1 MHENHLSPFRGMLN
15 DISAIYSLPED
26 DLAGEVLIPA
36 IGNST
41 LTSIASGF
49 FSSGALAMIAPGLAS
64 AIESESP
71 IRLLLSPEL
80 SEEDWEAI
88 RQGIQEPETV
98 ACNVLSRLIASGSSV
113 QSALEMHATEC
124 LSYLLAM
131 RHIEIRFILMPSG
144 MFHKK
149 QWLILDNSYRIAVH
163 GSGNTTRCGLF
174 VNGEQMSIDR
184 EWIDGPRAAQ
194 RVDMLFKKFECDW
207 EGRNQ
212 RFITISAPA
221 AVEILN
227 DLKPGSARGTRVVPS
242 VIDFWNAWAE
252 DHRSGI
258 APEIPTR
265 TEDISVRLK
274 IPSSIQWESGRYGH
288 QAVAVEAFAAKMH
301 RGIMAIATGGGKTR
315 CALIAAALYQTI
327 EPLRPLLL
335 VILVPSETLLRQ
347 WFAGVKEFSVTPTV
361 IGDISSPVRSGVIAE
376 IEARLYA
383 GGNRT
388 EIVLA
393 TLQLF
398 SSDHRIRQ
406 LVERVSTVA
415 TTMLIADEAHNFGAP
430 SFISNPP
437 DSFKARLGL
446 SATPIRQYDAEG
458 TTALLDFIGPV
469 IYEFSLGEAI
479 KAGCLVPYDYFVHI
493 VSLTEEEMDVY
504 SDLTQ
509 QLYMAGFRVDD
520 NGQIDLSNKRVER
533 LLRQRRAVLEQAA
546 GKISALQKSLQT
558 GSISR
563 ALIYCSPKE
572 LVVASERQIVLVN
585 RVLSELG
592 IISHQLTS
600 KETSNGRSRDI
611 LCKFANG
618 EYQALTAM
626 KVLDEGVDVP
636 ATEVAYLLASTTV
649 EREWV
654 QRRGRVLRASPGK
667 TSAAV
672 HDFVVVPSRI
682 DDSGRGLLRG
692 EIRRVRA
699 FSELAR
705 NRWSPGGPTD
715 TLEEL
720 EEMARRPM
728 A

>member
-1 MHENHLSPFRGMLN
+1 MRNECSPPFRGMLEE
-15 DISAIYSLPED
+15 IAAIYSLPED

-49 FSSGALAMIAPGLAS
+49 FSSGALAMVAPGLAG
-64 AIESESP
+64 AIENGST

-80 SEEDWEAI
+80 SEEDWEAV
-88 RQGIQEPETV
+88 RQGIEEPETV
-98 ACNVLSRLIASGSSV
+98 VCSVINRILISGSTV
-113 QSALEMHATEC
+113 QSALERHTAEC

-131 RHIEIRFILMPSG
+131 GHIEIRFILMPSG

-149 QWLILDNSYRIAVH
+149 QWLISDHTYRIAVH
-163 GSGNTTRCGLF
+163 GSGNTTKCGLF

-194 RVDMLFKKFECDW
+194 RIDMLFTKFECDW
-207 EGRNQ
+207 EGKNDK
-212 RFITISAPA
+212 FVTISAPA
-221 AVEILN
+221 AVEILR
-227 DLKPGSARGTRVVPS
+227 LVKPSNSVGANPIPTVV
-242 VIDFWNAWAE
+242 DFWNAWAE
-252 DHRSGI
+252 DHRAGI
-258 APEIPTR
+258 APKFSSRVESIP
-265 TEDISVRLK
+265 IRLQ
-274 IPSSIQWESGRYGH
+274 IPSSLQWTSGRYGH
-288 QAVAVEAFAAKMH
+288 QADAVKAFEANMS
-301 RGIMAIATGGGKTR
+301 RGIIAIATGGGKTR
-315 CALIAAALYQTI
+315 CALIAATLRQDK
-327 EPLRPLLL
+327 EVLRPFLL

-347 WFAGVKEFSVTPTV
+347 WLSEIREFSMTPTV
-361 IGDISSPVRSGVIAE
+361 IGDVSSSARSGVIAE

-388 EIVLA
+388 EIVLS

-398 SSDHRIRQ
+398 GSDQRIRQ

-415 TTMLIADEAHNFGAP
+415 MTMLIADEAHNFGAP
-430 SFISNPP
+430 SFIDSTP
-437 DSFKARLGL
+437 DYFESRLGL
-446 SATPIRQYDAEG
+446 SATPIRQYDTEG
-458 TTALLDFIGPV
+458 TAALFDFFGPV
-469 IYEFSLGEAI
+469 IYEFSLGDAI
-479 KAGCLVPYDYFVHI
+479 NAECLVPYDYFVHI
-493 VSLTEEEMDVY
+493 VSLTEDEMGAY

-509 QLYMAGFRVDD
+509 QLYMAGFRIDD
-520 NGQIDLSNKRVER
+520 DGRINITNKRVER
-533 LLRQRRAVLEQAA
+533 LLRQRRAVLEQAE
-546 GKISALQKSLQT
+546 GKIAALQKSLQS
-558 GSISR
+558 GPIHR

-585 RVLSELG
+585 RLLSEMG
-592 IISHQLTS
+592 IVSHQLTS
-600 KETSNGRSRDI
+600 QETSNARGRDI
-611 LCKFANG
+611 LDKFANG

-672 HDFVVVPSRI
+672 HDFVVVPLQT
-682 DDSGRGLLRG
+682 DDLGRGLLRG

-705 NRWSPGGPTD
+705 NRWSSGGPTD
-715 TLEEL
+715 TLDEL
-720 EEMARRPM
+720 EEMARSRK